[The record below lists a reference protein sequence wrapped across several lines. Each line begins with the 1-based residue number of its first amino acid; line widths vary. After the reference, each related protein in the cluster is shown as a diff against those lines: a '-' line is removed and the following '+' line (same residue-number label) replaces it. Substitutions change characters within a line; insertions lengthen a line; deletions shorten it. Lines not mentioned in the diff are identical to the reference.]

1 MWSIPLLLSAT
12 LVLFSGC
19 AKPDWIQQTLVT
31 ADVTGVWVGTMGN
44 SWVSAGVR
52 FELEQEGAK
61 VKGFI
66 QPEMTS
72 MSMGWLVKGPIDGT
86 VSGDVFRFKQTNAAL
101 MGEMTVSGDEMRGQV
116 TIGRPGTIFLRR
128 VDSSPRPAAK

>member
-1 MWSIPLLLSAT
+1 MARRGDVIGMKTWSIPL
-12 LVLFSGC
+12 VLAAMFALASGC

-31 ADVTGVWVGTMGN
+31 VDVTGVWVGTMGN

-101 MGEMTVSGDEMRGQV
+101 MGEMTVSGDEWG
-116 TIGRPGTIFLRR
+116 G
-128 VDSSPRPAAK
+128 